1 MGGQRDESC
10 IEESPPNKETGASVV
25 SRQQIKINDP
35 TTSIM
40 GGNIQLRTLKDL
52 KPIKP
57 SYQIFNVDEALKI
70 TNGIVQLINNYAGQ
84 LFEMHNNIFKLIVF
98 KPRRVY
104 KHLARE
110 YQNRIERSYGENIL
124 RHVVFT

>member
-1 MGGQRDESC
+1 
-10 IEESPPNKETGASVV
+10 
-25 SRQQIKINDP
+25 
-35 TTSIM
+35 M